1 MIDYLQKK
9 VLITHKLGTQKAY
22 VKRKRLKLRSKKS
35 QAVLARLKQV
45 TGTKTDASL
54 SSVLQISPQT
64 LSSWRGR
71 DSTPYSLCV
80 EIAQARGISLD
91 WLLLGEGPILRQ
103 RVTDSS
109 EANQE
114 STARENTI
122 LALWRLLGE
131 DDRCAIQNALEE
143 KQRLRDMELR
153 LSEMASILATLKLSN
168 ET

>member
-1 MIDYLQKK
+1 M
-9 VLITHKLGTQKAY
+9 
-22 VKRKRLKLRSKKS
+22 RSKKS

-54 SSVLQISPQT
+54 SSALQISPQT

-80 EIAQARGISLD
+80 EIAQTRGISLD
-91 WLLLGEGPILRQ
+91 WLLLGEGPVLRQ
-103 RVTDSS
+103 TVTDSS
-109 EANQE
+109 EADQA
-114 STARENTI
+114 STTREDTI
-122 LALWRLLGE
+122 LALWRLLDE
-131 DDRCAIQNALEE
+131 ADRCAIQNALEE

-153 LSEMASILATLKLSN
+153 LSEMASILATLKTST

>member
-1 MIDYLQKK
+1 M
-9 VLITHKLGTQKAY
+9 
-22 VKRKRLKLRSKKS
+22 RSKKS

-54 SSVLQISPQT
+54 SSALQISPQT
-64 LSSWRGR
+64 LSSWKGR

-91 WLLLGEGPILRQ
+91 WLLLGEGPVLRQ
-103 RVTDSS
+103 TVTDSS
-109 EANQE
+109 EADQA
-114 STARENTI
+114 STTREDTI
-122 LALWRLLGE
+122 LALWRLLDE
-131 DDRCAIQNALEE
+131 ADRCAIQNALEE

-153 LSEMASILATLKLSN
+153 LSEMASILATLKTST

>member
-1 MIDYLQKK
+1 M
-9 VLITHKLGTQKAY
+9 
-22 VKRKRLKLRSKKS
+22 RSKKS

-54 SSVLQISPQT
+54 SSALQISPQT

-80 EIAQARGISLD
+80 EIAQTRGISLD

-103 RVTDSS
+103 TITDSS
-109 EANQE
+109 ETGQE
-114 STARENTI
+114 STTRENTI
-122 LALWRLLGE
+122 LALWRLLDE
-131 DDRCAIQNALEE
+131 NDRCAIQNALEE

-153 LSEMASILATLKLSN
+153 LSEMAAILATLKPSN
-168 ET
+168 EI

>member
-1 MIDYLQKK
+1 M
-9 VLITHKLGTQKAY
+9 
-22 VKRKRLKLRSKKS
+22 RSKKS

-54 SSVLQISPQT
+54 SSALQISPQT

-80 EIAQARGISLD
+80 EIAQTRGISLD
-91 WLLLGEGPILRQ
+91 WLLLGEGPVLRQ
-103 RVTDSS
+103 TVTDSS
-109 EANQE
+109 ETDQA
-114 STARENTI
+114 STTREDTI
-122 LALWRLLGE
+122 LALWRLLDE
-131 DDRCAIQNALEE
+131 ADRCAIQNALEE

-153 LSEMASILATLKLSN
+153 LSEMASILATLKTST

>member
-1 MIDYLQKK
+1 M
-9 VLITHKLGTQKAY
+9 
-22 VKRKRLKLRSKKS
+22 
-35 QAVLARLKQV
+35 KQV

-54 SSVLQISPQT
+54 SSALQISPQT
-64 LSSWRGR
+64 LSSWKGR

-80 EIAQARGISLD
+80 EIAQTRGISLD
-91 WLLLGEGPILRQ
+91 WLLLGEGPVLRQ
-103 RVTDSS
+103 TVTDTS

-114 STARENTI
+114 STTRENTI
-122 LALWRLLGE
+122 LAIWRLLDE

-153 LSEMASILATLKLSN
+153 LSEMAAILATLNPVN

>member
-1 MIDYLQKK
+1 M
-9 VLITHKLGTQKAY
+9 
-22 VKRKRLKLRSKKS
+22 RSKKS

-54 SSVLQISPQT
+54 SSALQISPQT
-64 LSSWRGR
+64 LSSWKGR

-80 EIAQARGISLD
+80 EIAQTRGISLD

-103 RVTDSS
+103 TVTDSS

-114 STARENTI
+114 STTRENTI
-122 LALWRLLGE
+122 LALWRLLDE
-131 DDRCAIQNALEE
+131 NDRCAIQNALEE

-153 LSEMASILATLKLSN
+153 LSEMAAILATLKPVN